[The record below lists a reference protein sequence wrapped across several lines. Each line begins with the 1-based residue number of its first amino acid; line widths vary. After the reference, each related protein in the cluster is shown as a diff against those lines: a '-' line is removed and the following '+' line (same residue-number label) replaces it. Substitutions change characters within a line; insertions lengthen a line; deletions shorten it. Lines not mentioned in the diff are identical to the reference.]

1 LGEASGPASLE
12 AFTWI
17 VIGLVALLA
26 LVAML
31 LLAEPVG
38 DLIAPAPLD
47 FFDDPLVN
55 ELVRPEHAELVRV
68 AVAIV
73 AALVVAAAVAYV
85 PARML
90 PSRLGGAAPALE
102 AMGGAAAVF
111 VVLVAWFSRSEPSAQ
126 GIDNPDYFTA
136 LAGIAALAFAALV
149 VWLASSR
156 RRLGHAW
163 ETARGALA
171 RRPVAAAIA
180 VVVTVCFL
188 LPSVFTE
195 SSLGDALPFILFGHL
210 PGIFGDFVAVANG
223 RTPGVDFASQYAALL
238 PYALWPLLSLLDYSP
253 AAFTII
259 ATCLSGLALLA
270 VWRLL
275 ALAARDELGGLALYV
290 PVVALSVVPLAV
302 VGDERLTNASQYQL
316 LPERYLLPMVTAW
329 VLARHVRGLVP
340 RGPGLPIA
348 LAAVAAANNPEFGL
362 PCLVATLIALAL
374 ERRGS
379 ATMWAEVRPLLARA
393 VVAVVAVAVLVCA
406 IDLVRTGSLPS
417 PATVLYYSRLFG
429 SQGYGMIPMP
439 VLGLH
444 LAVFATFAG
453 ALIVAAVR
461 ARQND
466 DRPLTALLGF
476 AGAFGLLAFVY
487 YGGRSNGYSLIGL
500 FPAWG
505 LALALLTRLVV
516 ARLRGASDLLDG
528 ARRAGALGVCALA
541 GFGLAVTTVTQ
552 VAAPWDQVSRIAD
565 KSSGKPNPFDLGAV
579 ERFVRERSM
588 PGEPIA
594 VVGSNGFLIAREVGV
609 EDTSPIEDPV
619 HFVAGTQ
626 VQDVIDALDDEG
638 GSSIFVR
645 DRSFPP
651 PLPSISAYLD
661 SAGFRPVAHD
671 GASGTTQWQ
680 RMG

>member
-1 LGEASGPASLE
+1 
-12 AFTWI
+12 
-17 VIGLVALLA
+17 
-26 LVAML
+26 M
-31 LLAEPVG
+31 
-38 DLIAPAPLD
+38 
-47 FFDDPLVN
+47 
-55 ELVRPEHAELVRV
+55 
-68 AVAIV
+68 
-73 AALVVAAAVAYV
+73 
-85 PARML
+85 
-90 PSRLGGAAPALE
+90 
-102 AMGGAAAVF
+102 
-111 VVLVAWFSRSEPSAQ
+111 
-126 GIDNPDYFTA
+126 
-136 LAGIAALAFAALV
+136 
-149 VWLASSR
+149 
-156 RRLGHAW
+156 
-163 ETARGALA
+163 RGALA

-188 LPSVFTE
+188 LPAAFTE

-290 PVVALSVVPLAV
+290 PVLALSVVPLAV

-329 VLARHVRGLVP
+329 VLARHLRGLAP

-348 LAAVAAANNPEFGL
+348 CAAIAAANNPEFGL

-374 ERRGS
+374 ARRGT
-379 ATMWAEVRPLLARA
+379 ATMWLEVRGLLARA

-461 ARQND
+461 ARRTDD
-466 DRPLTALLGF
+466 DRTLTALLGF

-516 ARLRGASDLLDG
+516 ARLRGAGDLLDA
-528 ARRAGALGVCALA
+528 ARRAGALGICALA

-552 VAAPWDQVSRIAD
+552 VAAPWDQVNRIAD
-565 KSSGKPNPFDLGAV
+565 TSS
-579 ERFVRERSM
+579 RRS
-588 PGEPIA
+588 PTPSTSTPSSA
-594 VVGSNGFLIAREVGV
+594 SSASARCPASRSRSSARTGFSSRARSGC

-626 VQDVIDALDDEG
+626 VQDVIDALHDEG

-651 PLPSISAYLD
+651 PLPSISAYLA

-671 GASGTTQWQ
+671 RASGTTQWQ

>member
-1 LGEASGPASLE
+1 
-12 AFTWI
+12 
-17 VIGLVALLA
+17 
-26 LVAML
+26 ML
-31 LLAEPVG
+31 LLAEPLG

-47 FFDDPLVN
+47 FFDDPLVT

-68 AVAIV
+68 AIAII
-73 AALVVAAAVAYV
+73 ATLVVAAAVAYV
-85 PARML
+85 PTRRL
-90 PSRLGGAAPALE
+90 PSRLGGAAPAL
-102 AMGGAAAVF
+102 AAAGGAAAVF
-111 VVLVAWFSRSEPSAQ
+111 VVLIAWFSRSEPSAQ
-126 GIDNPDYFTA
+126 GIDEPDYFSA
-136 LAGIAALAFAALV
+136 LAGVAALVFAALV
-149 VWLASSR
+149 LWLASSR
-156 RRLGHAW
+156 RRLGDGW
-163 ETARGALA
+163 EAVRGALA

-188 LPSVFTE
+188 LPAAFTE

-290 PVVALSVVPLAV
+290 PVLALSVVPLAV

-329 VLARHVRGLVP
+329 LLARHLRGLAP

-348 LAAVAAANNPEFGL
+348 CAAIAAANNPEFGL

-374 ERRGS
+374 ARRGT
-379 ATMWAEVRPLLARA
+379 ATMWLEVRGLLARA
-393 VVAVVAVAVLVCA
+393 AVAVVAVAVLVCA

-461 ARQND
+461 ARRTDD
-466 DRPLTALLGF
+466 DRTLTALLGF

-516 ARLRGASDLLDG
+516 ARLRGAGDLLDA
-528 ARRAGALGVCALA
+528 ARRAGALGICALA

-565 KSSGKPNPFDLGAV
+565 TSSGKPNSFDLDAV
-579 ERFVRERSM
+579 ERFVGERSM

-626 VQDVIDALDDEG
+626 VQDVIDALHDEG

-651 PLPSISAYLD
+651 PLPSISAYLA

-671 GASGTTQWQ
+671 RASGTTQWQ